1 MGRMYFDLL
10 TVLLFGLIWIGI
22 VTFLRLK
29 KKKSLAHLIF
39 FTIFYAY
46 IVKVLDYTL
55 DLLQK

>member
-29 KKKSLAHLIF
+29 KKKSLVYLIF
-39 FTIFYAY
+39 FTY
-46 IVKVLDYTL
+46 ILCL
-55 DLLQK
+55 HS